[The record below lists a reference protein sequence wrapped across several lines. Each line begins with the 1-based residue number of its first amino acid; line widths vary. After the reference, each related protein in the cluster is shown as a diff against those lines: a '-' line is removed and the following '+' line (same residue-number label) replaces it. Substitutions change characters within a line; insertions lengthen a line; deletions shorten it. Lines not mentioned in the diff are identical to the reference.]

1 MLRRV
6 ERDSVDLI
14 VQAWRR
20 RDPQLDSSTLEV
32 IGRLLLCAE
41 YFERTA
47 RAVLQRFDL
56 SIADFDVLNAL
67 RRIGDRH
74 GSKPSDLAR
83 SSLITT
89 GAMTARLDRLEQAGL
104 HPPCA
109 RPRRPARRACLSHRT
124 GRQTCPAGASRT
136 DSRQPR
142 IPRAAQRAAA
152 RLPRVRAQDAAPA
165 PRTQMSWVRARVQR
179 RRSAVTAA
187 TDAAVAILPLVAC
200 GLQPCKTVRRQVG
213 AARPQSLAMSSGIR
227 PQPWGLMPFA
237 GKVLIPG

>member
-89 GAMTARLDRLEQAGL
+89 GAMTARLDRLEQAEL
-104 HPPCA
+104 I
-109 RPRRPARRACLSHRT
+109 RRAPDPDDRRGVRVSLT
-124 GRQTCPAGASRT
+124 AQGGKLARQALHAL
-136 DSRQPR
+136 
-142 IPRAAQRAAA
+142 IVAN
-152 RLPRVRAQDAAPA
+152 RVFLEPLNGQQQD
-165 PRTQMSWVRARVQR
+165 
-179 RRSAVTAA
+179 
-187 TDAAVAILPLVAC
+187 
-200 GLQPCKTVRRQVG
+200 
-213 AARPQSLAMSSGIR
+213 SLASALR
-227 PQPWGLMPFA
+227 TLLLHHEP
-237 GKVLIPG
+237 K